1 MVTLFGG
8 ALLLCATPILICP
21 ARHGPAPGRCGSTAP
36 RRSFACVRSATPRWV
51 RSNKVK
57 IADDLGVAVPE
68 LEYVQAIGHDAWWAA
83 QLRGVG

>member
-1 MVTLFGG
+1 
-8 ALLLCATPILICP
+8 
-21 ARHGPAPGRCGSTAP
+21 
-36 RRSFACVRSATPRWV
+36 V